1 MGLTPKMASRSLFA
15 AFRQISGL
23 TAISRVLGFIRDVV
37 FAHYL
42 GAGAATDAF
51 LVAFKLPNL
60 FRRLT
65 AEGALT
71 NAFLPSYSLAR
82 QQKSDKAALILAAEV
97 QTALFLGLC
106 FIVLVMEVFMPLV
119 VAGLAPGFMDTPDR
133 LSAAVDL
140 ARLTMPYLP
149 MISLVALWAA
159 VLNSHDSFFGG
170 AVAPVIL
177 NVCLIGGALCVPFFQ
192 AHLQLSAAHL
202 GVPVAVAVL
211 LAGTAQMFLLQ
222 HQLQRA
228 RLPMPL
234 FRLGL
239 SSEARRM
246 WGSFVPAA
254 LGAGM
259 MQINLLVDLVL
270 ASFLATG
277 SISWLYYADRLAQ
290 LPLGLVGIALG
301 TALLPRL
308 SRLQAKSGSELQT
321 QAAFCT
327 ELATAI
333 KPAAI
338 LTLPAVA
345 ALLILPEVLIT
356 GLFRSGAFQLS
367 DAQAAAMA
375 LMAYALGL
383 PAFVGLKLTQ
393 SALYAMDKGRF
404 VLLTSSVSVALN
416 ICLSLILM
424 QIYQH
429 VGLAL
434 ATSLVSW
441 LAFIWQVVW
450 LVRARRLDGSSLIV
464 VLKAVF
470 ASGIMAA
477 GLYVVLPCLHSLL
490 ASDMLIMLICVGAGM
505 CVYSLTAHLLGL
517 TAALFG
523 RAQRQRT

>member
-1 MGLTPKMASRSLFA
+1 MASRSLFA

-97 QTALFLGLC
+97 QTALFLGLSL
-106 FIVLVMEVFMPLV
+106 IVLVMEVFMPLV
-119 VAGLAPGFMDTPDR
+119 VAGLAPGFADTPDR
-133 LSAAVDL
+133 LAAAVDL
-140 ARLTMPYLP
+140 ARLTTPYLP

-159 VLNSHDSFFGG
+159 LLNSQDSYFGG
-170 AVAPVIL
+170 AFAPVIL
-177 NVCLIGGALCVPFFQ
+177 NACLIGGAFCVPFFQ
-192 AHLQLSAAHL
+192 TNLDLSAAYL
-202 GVPVAVAVL
+202 GVPVALAVL
-211 LAGTAQMFLLQ
+211 LAGTGQMVLLQ
-222 HQLQRA
+222 HQLRRA
-228 RLPMPL
+228 RLRLPL
-234 FRLGL
+234 FRFGL
-239 SSEARRM
+239 SSDARRM
-246 WGSFVPAA
+246 WFSFVPAA
-254 LGAGM
+254 LGAGV

-308 SRLQAKSGSELQT
+308 SRLEAKTGSAAEKQT
-321 QAAFCT
+321 GFCA
-327 ELATAI
+327 ELASAI
-333 KPAAI
+333 RPAAI

-367 DAQAAAMA
+367 DAQAAALA
-375 LMAYALGL
+375 LMAYAFGL

-416 ICLSLILM
+416 ICLSLVLM

-441 LAFIWQVVW
+441 LALIWQAAW
-450 LVRARRLDGSSLIV
+450 LARARRLDGASLMV
-464 VLKAVF
+464 VLKAAF

-477 GLYVVLPCLHSLL
+477 GLYAALPGLQTLL
-490 ASDMLIMLICVGAGM
+490 SSDLLVMLICVAAGM
-505 CVYSLTAHLLGL
+505 GLYGLAGHLLGL
-517 TAALFG
+517 TTALFG
-523 RAQRQRT
+523 RAERQRT

>member
-1 MGLTPKMASRSLFA
+1 MASRSLFA

-97 QTALFLGLC
+97 QTALFLGLSL
-106 FIVLVMEVFMPLV
+106 IVLVMEVFMPLV
-119 VAGLAPGFMDTPDR
+119 VAGLAPGFADTPDR
-133 LSAAVDL
+133 LAAAVDL
-140 ARLTMPYLP
+140 ARLTTPYLP

-159 VLNSHDSFFGG
+159 LLNSQDSYFGG
-170 AVAPVIL
+170 AFAPVIL
-177 NVCLIGGALCVPFFQ
+177 NACLIGGAFCVPFFQ
-192 AHLQLSAAHL
+192 TNLDLSAAYL
-202 GVPVAVAVL
+202 GVPVALAVL
-211 LAGTAQMFLLQ
+211 LAGTGQMVLLQ
-222 HQLQRA
+222 HQLRRA
-228 RLPMPL
+228 RLRLPL
-234 FRLGL
+234 FRFGL
-239 SSEARRM
+239 SSDARRM
-246 WGSFVPAA
+246 WFSFVPAA

-308 SRLQAKSGSELQT
+308 SRLEAKTGSAAEKQT
-321 QAAFCT
+321 GFC
-327 ELATAI
+327 
-333 KPAAI
+333 AAI

-367 DAQAAAMA
+367 DAQAAALA
-375 LMAYALGL
+375 LMAYAFGL

-404 VLLTSSVSVALN
+404 VLLTSSVSIALN
-416 ICLSLILM
+416 ICLSLVLM

-441 LAFIWQVVW
+441 LALIWQAAW
-450 LVRARRLDGSSLIV
+450 LARARRLDGASLMV
-464 VLKAVF
+464 VLKAAF

-477 GLYVVLPCLHSLL
+477 GLYAALPGLQTLL
-490 ASDMLIMLICVGAGM
+490 SSDLLVMLICVAAGM
-505 CVYSLTAHLLGL
+505 GFYGLAGHLLGL
-517 TAALFG
+517 TTALFG
-523 RAQRQRT
+523 RAERQTT